1 MFTHAP
7 CLNYLCAKIRHTP
20 EKMNRYTKPTLQKL
34 EQVFKEL
41 DYLVRYEKGHFNSG
55 YCIVENT
62 KVVVINKFFETDARV
77 SVLLEILD
85 KVMAG
90 DEILTDKSKSFLR
103 NLLRSKDQQQEEP
116 HESESKASQD

>member
-1 MFTHAP
+1 
-7 CLNYLCAKIRHTP
+7 
-20 EKMNRYTKPTLQKL
+20 MNRYTKPTLQKL

-85 KVMAG
+85 KVMSG
-90 DEILTDKSKSFLR
+90 DEMLTDKSKSFLK
-103 NLLRSKDQQQEEP
+103 NVVKSKDQQQEDS
-116 HESESKASQD
+116 HETAGAAS